1 MKDIEVSIAQ
11 GKRDL
16 TKILRD
22 SLSSGE
28 NIILTRRG
36 RPAAVIIPFED
47 YRKLKRMAQFAE
59 LADLRKRFAESGL
72 SARDVYEKSRKM
84 LEDRA

>member
-16 TKILRD
+16 TKILH
-22 SLSSGE
+22 SLPSGE

-59 LADLRKRFAESGL
+59 VADLRNRFAESGL

>member
-22 SLSSGE
+22 TLTSGE

-36 RPAAVIIPFED
+36 KPAAVIIPFED

-59 LADLRKRFAESGL
+59 LAHLRERFAESGL
-72 SARDVYEKSRKM
+72 SARDVYAESRKM
-84 LEDRA
+84 LEDRS